1 MRQLGRTACWKGTAR
16 RLAAVGLLV
25 ALCAPA
31 PAASQDAQGWR
42 VGGETGTAVL
52 GDGALA
58 HLTLW
63 LSAAHQLGSVQHSL
77 AVSAPLR
84 LMVRDPDP
92 PPRERCQAPA
102 LRCEDW
108 DDRGE
113 WTRVLRHWRLADSE
127 GEWSVQAGELS
138 GVSLGHGSLVQ
149 RYVNG
154 LRMDR
159 YRTGASGHWRG
170 ERVAAEALWGDVVS
184 PHTGAAR
191 LAVQPGRLTGL
202 GALTLA
208 AQGAWDVGME
218 RATRS
223 GKADRSRMRLGLD
236 AEVGL
241 WQQGSQKLAWYADW
255 AVAFA
260 GGGGLHTGL
269 LWHSA
274 AKRATHVQ
282 LQAEARLLRGAYRP
296 ALLDATWEI
305 DRLDGGGRPL
315 GVSGF
320 WSGAMAS
327 ADVAVPGVVRVV
339 GQVDWGQHNGVG
351 VLAWLTTEAW
361 RGLALRLHA
370 GQRWVQRG
378 AQVGDLDRL
387 YLATQARFAVSGP
400 WFASATVARRWL
412 DLVGG
417 TAPVWE
423 ARLSAGAEWRW

>member
-1 MRQLGRTACWKGTAR
+1 MKYARGASLVRAALQLSLPGLMGLMLCPTAA
-16 RLAAVGLLV
+16 
-25 ALCAPA
+25 
-31 PAASQDAQGWR
+31 AASEPQGWR

-63 LSAAHQLGSVQHSL
+63 LTAAHQLGSVEHTL

-84 LMVRDPDP
+84 LMVRDQDANVSS
-92 PPRERCQAPA
+92 RCAAPA
-102 LRCEDW
+102 LRCQDW

-113 WTRVLRHWRLADSE
+113 WSRVLRQWRLADSA
-127 GEWSVQAGELS
+127 GAWALQAGELA
-138 GVSLGHGSLVQ
+138 GATLGHGSLVQ

-159 YRTGASGHWRG
+159 YRTGATGHWRG
-170 ERVAAEALWGDVVS
+170 DRVAVEALWGDVVT
-184 PHTGAAR
+184 PHTGGAR
-191 LAVQPGRLTGL
+191 VAVQPARQTGL
-202 GALTLA
+202 GSLTLA
-208 AQGAWDVGME
+208 AQGAWDAGQE
-218 RATRS
+218 RATPR
-223 GKADRSRMRLGLD
+223 GKADHSRMRMGLD

-241 WQQGSQKLAWYADW
+241 WQQGAQKLAWYADW

-269 LWHSA
+269 MWHSA
-274 AKRATHVQ
+274 AKRATQVR

-296 ALLDATWEI
+296 VLLDATWEV
-305 DRLDGGGRPL
+305 DRLRGGGRPL
-315 GVSGF
+315 GLTGF

-339 GQVDWGQHNGVG
+339 AQVDWGEHNGMG

-361 RGLALRLHA
+361 RGLSLRLHG
-370 GQRWVQRG
+370 GQRWMQ
-378 AQVGDLDRL
+378 ATQQVGDLQRL

-412 DLVGG
+412 DLPGG
-417 TAPVWE
+417 LAPVWE